1 VPEETVNVTDGIDLG
16 RQAFE
21 RQVWGD
27 AFRNLSAADIEH
39 PLGLEDLERLAVAA
53 YLVGRGED
61 SVEAGRERTKTAL
74 VTVTSR
80 TLFVAHSGWHLDC

>member
-1 VPEETVNVTDGIDLG
+1 MRPVVREETLNVTDGIDLG

-39 PLGLEDLERLAVAA
+39 PLGPEDLERLAVAA

-61 SVEAGRERTKTAL
+61 SVEAWTRAHKDCARHGD
-74 VTVTSR
+74 
-80 TLFVAHSGWHLDC
+80 VAHAVRWAF